1 LRWLKG
7 THGTVVHINLPCQRW
22 MDGLRTSLASA
33 MPTGSAAARGGLA
46 SSERDERL
54 DFFLE
59 ISWEIYF
66 FLEIS
71 W

>member
-1 LRWLKG
+1 
-7 THGTVVHINLPCQRW
+7 
-22 MDGLRTSLASA
+22 